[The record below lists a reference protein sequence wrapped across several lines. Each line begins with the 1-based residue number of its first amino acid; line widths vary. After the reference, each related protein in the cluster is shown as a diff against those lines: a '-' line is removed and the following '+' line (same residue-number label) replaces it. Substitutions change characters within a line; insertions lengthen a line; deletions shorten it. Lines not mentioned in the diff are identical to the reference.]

1 MSYLFAVV
9 GFSPGSAATAFNDRV
24 IRRTTMSNRALRNV
38 ARFSKLAMASLIIG
52 ACVTINVYFPAAAA
66 EKAADQIID
75 AVTGATGAGVQRQ
88 TPTAAPPTGRNQN
101 AYREPSFLVAAI
113 GNALYALIPAA
124 QAQGAANL
132 DISSP
137 EIRAVQGSMTARFG
151 QLRKFFDSGAL
162 GLTQD
167 GLVQIRD
174 ASALALPDRGLLNRL
189 VPEENKDR
197 ETLYSEIAKANGHP
211 EWAGDIRKTFARRW
225 VERGAQPGWY
235 YQNPA
240 GAWVQK

>member
-1 MSYLFAVV
+1 MSH
-9 GFSPGSAATAFNDRV
+9 S
-24 IRRTTMSNRALRNV
+24 ALRNLS
-38 ARFSKLAMASLIIG
+38 RFSRLAMASLVMG

-75 AVTGATGAGVQRQ
+75 AVTGAAGAQRA
-88 TPTAAPPTGRNQN
+88 TPAPATSPTGRNQS
-101 AYREPSFLVAAI
+101 AYREPSFLVAAV

-124 QAQGAANL
+124 QAQGAVNL

-137 EIRAVQGSMTARFG
+137 EIRAVQASMTARFT

-167 GLVQIRD
+167 GLIQIRD
-174 ASALALPDRGLLNRL
+174 AASLALPDRGLLSRL
-189 VPEENKDR
+189 VAEDNKDR

-225 VERGAQPGWY
+225 VERGAQTGWY
-235 YQNPA
+235 YQSAA
-240 GAWVQK
+240 GAWTQK